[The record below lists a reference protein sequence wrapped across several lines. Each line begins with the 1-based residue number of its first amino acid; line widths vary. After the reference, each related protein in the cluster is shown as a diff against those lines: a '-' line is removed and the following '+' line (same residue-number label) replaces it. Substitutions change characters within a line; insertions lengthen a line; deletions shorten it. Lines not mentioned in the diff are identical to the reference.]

1 MSEGFSF
8 EGGKGY
14 HRVFRWKGGGSDA
27 ANRI

>member
-14 HRVFRWKGGGSDA
+14 CRVFSWKGGGLDA